1 MCLRRPLRA
10 ALSSLANNLMLT
22 SRRFAAVQVVFV
34 GQVIEKAPQEVARAA
49 GQATPKC
56 SC

>member
-34 GQVIEKAPQEVARAA
+34 GQVIEKAPQEVAWAA